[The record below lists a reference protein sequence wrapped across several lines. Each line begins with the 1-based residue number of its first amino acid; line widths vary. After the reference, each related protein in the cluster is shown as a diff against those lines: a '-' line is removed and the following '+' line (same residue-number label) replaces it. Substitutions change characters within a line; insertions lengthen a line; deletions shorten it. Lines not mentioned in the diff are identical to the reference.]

1 MPYSILSSGL
11 NIVLIEQSAE
21 DNFVVGVEVAV
32 RPDRAAGK
40 LRQQPNSKRGTTC
53 MLSTKSMVSLTQAR
67 NSSKVSY
74 YMIGKLTMVGK
85 CVQSPLSTCCVCAST
100 CWTG

>member
-11 NIVLIEQSAE
+11 NIVLMGQSAE

-40 LRQQPNSKRGTTC
+40 LRQQPKSKRGTTW
-53 MLSTKSMVSLTQAR
+53 SVF
-67 NSSKVSY
+67 
-74 YMIGKLTMVGK
+74 
-85 CVQSPLSTCCVCAST
+85 QS
-100 CWTG
+100 